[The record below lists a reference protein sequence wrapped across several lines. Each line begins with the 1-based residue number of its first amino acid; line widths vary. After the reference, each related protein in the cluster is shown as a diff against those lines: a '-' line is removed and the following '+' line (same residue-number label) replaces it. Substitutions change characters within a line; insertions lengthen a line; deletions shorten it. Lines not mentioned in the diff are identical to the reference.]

1 MSLHT
6 KNHNIKLKNLKT
18 HFNRERG
25 NHNIEFNKHNILFS
39 SIIFSLVGITILS
52 GFLLSR
58 PKGQLTVSA
67 AEGSTLASVVVP
79 DVCSLASSSTNHTGT
94 VNGGTY
100 TENFGG
106 ESTVTVT
113 CNDRNGY
120 SVYAVGYSNDIEGTN
135 GLIGTSTGLVIPS
148 GTSTSTNVSNWAM
161 KLTPGT
167 GTYAPTILSD
177 TNGSFANYH
186 VVPTT
191 ATKVATLTSDINV
204 SNSSQFKTSYA
215 VAVAPTQAADTYI
228 GKVKYTVVHPNYS
241 NADGTLETYNIP
253 VTFAGTGVSSVTFE
267 AAGYPTRTVSTS
279 GSTANLT
286 AGIEYTVTASFTSE
300 YEFVSWAL
308 NNATYGT
315 LGSTSANPTTF
326 TPNANSASA
335 VITTTG
341 QKQKTYMQNLTSSI
355 IATLLP
361 SVGSTATVYDNRDEN
376 EYTIAKLADNKYWM
390 VSNLNLAGGTAISCT
405 TSDCE
410 NYTIPTTQGWQ
421 SGGKLPASSTSGF
434 NTDNYAYVYN
444 SGSTTCGD
452 DSPCYS
458 YYSWD
463 AATLG
468 SGRNISTDNTNAPYS
483 ICPKGWKLPTT
494 YNGSGTA
501 AAATD
506 FRKLMIA
513 LGGSN
518 SVQTYSSSTTPTG
531 ATMYGKLTASPY
543 SFLIAGYCDN
553 GSFGYGGSFGGYW
566 SATSYSSST
575 YARAL
580 SFGSTYVHSAG
591 NYLRRLGFS
600 VRCVFGS

>member
-6 KNHNIKLKNLKT
+6 KLK
-18 HFNRERG
+18 
-25 NHNIEFNKHNILFS
+25 
-39 SIIFSLVGITILS
+39 SIIKPAVIIPSTLLFLTLTSALV
-52 GFLLSR
+52 LLSSNSNAD
-58 PKGQLTVSA
+58 TTSA
-67 AEGSTLASVVVP
+67 TASVTVP
-79 DVCSLASSSTNHTGT
+79 DTCYMSSTGTTHTGT
-94 VNGGTY
+94 ASGGTY

-120 SVYAVGYSNDIEGTN
+120 SVYAVGYSNDVEGTN

-148 GTSTSTNVSNWAM
+148 GTSTTGSVSNWAM

-167 GTYAPTILSD
+167 GSYAPTIL
-177 TNGSFANYH
+177 NGYNNYSL
-186 VVPTT
+186 VPTT

-215 VAVAPTQAADTYI
+215 VAVSPSQAADTYI

-241 NADGTLETYNIP
+241 DASGQYTSYNVP
-253 VTFAGTGVSSVTFE
+253 VTFAGEGVESVTFS
-267 AAGYPTRTVSTS
+267 ATGYPTRIVTTS
-279 GSTANLT
+279 GGTANLIQGAT
-286 AGIEYTVTASFTSE
+286 YTVTATITSG
-300 YEFVSWAL
+300 YEFISWAL
-308 NNATYGT
+308 NNSSYGT
-315 LGSTSANPTTF
+315 LGSTSTNPTTF

-335 VITTTG
+335 VITATG
-341 QKQKTYMQNLTSSI
+341 QKQKTYMQNLTSST

-421 SGGKLPASSTSGF
+421 TGGKLPTSSTSGF
-434 NTDNYAYVYN
+434 SSDNYAYVYN
-444 SGSTTCGD
+444 SGNITTSQSDCT
-452 DSPCYS
+452 SSKACNS

-468 SGRNISTDNTNAPYS
+468 SGRSISTDNTNAPYS

-501 AAATD
+501 AEATD

-518 SVQTYSSSTTPTG
+518 SVQTYTSSTSPTG
-531 ATMYGKLTASPY
+531 ATMYGKLIASPY
-543 SFLIAGYCDN
+543 NFLLAGVYYN
-553 GSFGYGGSFGGYW
+553 GSFSDGGSYGYYW

-575 YARAL
+575 RARYLA
-580 SFGSTYVHSAG
+580 FYSTSVYSAVS
-591 NYLRRLGFS
+591 YDRRYGFS
-600 VRCVFGS
+600 VRCVFGGQG